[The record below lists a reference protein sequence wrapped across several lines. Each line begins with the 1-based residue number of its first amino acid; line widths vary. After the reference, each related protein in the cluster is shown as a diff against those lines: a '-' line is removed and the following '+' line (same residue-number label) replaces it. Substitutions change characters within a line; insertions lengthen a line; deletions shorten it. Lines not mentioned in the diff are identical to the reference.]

1 MERAA
6 ITMVFTLE
14 EALSRL
20 NAVHLGGVR
29 PEALLAALV
38 ALNLIHLHKYDHVHD
53 KMERAAI
60 VPSPRGVPFDHWK
73 RDLRDLARDILY
85 ADKPEDYKAVVSRMG
100 YLKEESP
107 L

>member
-1 MERAA
+1 MERPA
-6 ITMVFTLE
+6 ITPVFTLE

-20 NAVHLGGVR
+20 NTVKLGALR

-38 ALNLIHLHKYDHVHD
+38 ALDVVHLHKYDPVHD
-53 KMERAAI
+53 KMEV
-60 VPSPRGVPFDHWK
+60 VPSPRPVEFDHWK
-73 RDLRDLARDILY
+73 RDMRDLARDILY
-85 ADKPEDYKAVVSRMG
+85 ADKPEDYKTIVRHMG